1 MIQPRGHEYPKQS
14 ISVLPL
20 GTLASF
26 LEKPKGLLD
35 DQWPPLQLQYLDHYL
50 KTLGCQ
56 TVVVEDHYID
66 RDYVHD
72 LSVFHARSLRSYPNY
87 CHRFH
92 FFSSDFDRPKWLS
105 MLHRAARGQRVEVV
119 KDLQAA
125 YLGFMVLRPLPGT
138 PVGRTVLATLG
149 AQSDS
154 GKTREFPAIRGYP
167 VNVSGFGL
175 IISGLAFQQQDQAVS
190 ACATAALWSAL
201 HKVAPM
207 ENLAIPTPAEITE
220 GASRYFLA
228 DGRTMPSE
236 GLTVHQ
242 ICEATRVA
250 GLAPLVIR
258 SVSIEHDRAQLH
270 GYLRSG
276 FAPVLAIQP
285 TIGGSGH
292 AVCGVGLKLGPI
304 LPRTD
309 TNVHFRDAATSVVGA
324 YVHDDRLGP
333 YAVAELFPR
342 TYQTEIRTGL
352 RIKWSDGV
360 ESEESDLRAIIVPV
374 PKKLRLTIA
383 RLRQV
388 AVLLAETIAGAF
400 SALTDVTFSCRY
412 RTSSDYR
419 EAAFDFELSDDGI
432 EVLNTG
438 VALSR
443 YLGLIELESS
453 GHPVCDILV
462 DTTEAR
468 PNPSILALV
477 GREGLPN
484 GGDKTLQIIA
494 RNLGCL
500 GIR

>member
-1 MIQPRGHEYPKQS
+1 VIQPRGHEYPKQA
-14 ISVLPL
+14 IGVHPL
-20 GTLASF
+20 ATLASF

-35 DQWPPLQLQYLDHYL
+35 DQWPPLQLQYLDQYL
-50 KTLGCQ
+50 KALGGQ
-56 TVVVEDHYID
+56 TVVIEDHYVD

-92 FFSSDFDRPKWLS
+92 FFKAAFDRPKWIT
-105 MLHRAARGQRVEVV
+105 MLRAAAGGEREDVV
-119 KDLQAA
+119 RKLQET
-125 YLGFMVLRPLPGT
+125 YLGFMVVRPLPGT

-149 AQSDS
+149 VQSDS
-154 GKTREFPAIRGYP
+154 GKTRAFGAVRDY
-167 VNVSGFGL
+167 VANVSGFRL
-175 IISGLAFQQQDQAVS
+175 KVSGLAFQQQDQAVS

-201 HKVAPM
+201 HRVAPL
-207 ENLAIPTPAEITE
+207 EGLAVPTPAEITE

-276 FAPVLAIQP
+276 FAPVMAIQP
-285 TIGGSGH
+285 TSGGSGH
-292 AVCGVGLKLGPI
+292 AVCGVGLKLGTV

-309 TNVHFRDAATSVVGA
+309 MSVHFRDAATSVVGA

-342 TYQTEIRTGL
+342 THNTEVRTGL

-388 AVLLAETIAGAF
+388 AMLLAETIAEAF
-400 SALTDVTFSCRY
+400 SSLSDVTFSCRY
-412 RTSSDYR
+412 VTASDYR
-419 EAAFDFELSDDGI
+419 ESAFTFGLSDDGI
-432 EVLNTG
+432 ELLNTG
-438 VALSR
+438 VVLSR
-443 YLGLIELESS
+443 YLGLIELEAS
-453 GHPVCDILV
+453 GQPVCDILV

-468 PNPSILALV
+468 PNPSILALL
-477 GREGLPN
+477 GRQGLPA
-484 GGDKTLQIIA
+484 GGEKTLQIIA
-494 RNLGCL
+494 KNLGCQ